1 MIATHVTLHGRK
13 LAVIYAKEQPMAREP
28 MTLQE
33 RAVRTT
39 LKQHFEPHIDLSDVI
54 ERHEEPQLQSFRT
67 SRALAAFSAAANAH
81 ITIDEA
87 CKAVVD
93 ESGDEG
99 IDAFAISYLKREVY
113 LIQAKTGRGAPSPT
127 EVQKFLN
134 GIDFFLTADWEEL
147 GPKMQQWRETFE
159 SLIQDDIRV
168 VAIFTTLSSKDIPQK
183 TLGKINRFLNK
194 TNRNGEILEFRYETL
209 KDNFEHRTTTNP
221 EGEIKT
227 TLPFEQWLSLGDY
240 QSEIVGIVNGEQLA
254 QLAIEYGDRL
264 FDKNIRS
271 VLSNSA
277 TNEVLYDSIKQN
289 PQEFWHYNNGITI
302 VASSITSS
310 KLSPQPG
317 FQKFEITNI
326 SVVNGAQTVGS
337 LARAKHD
344 ELDLD
349 EVFVT
354 VRIISTKQR
363 DSDFENRVTRFTNTQ
378 NQIGGRD
385 FVALD
390 PRHQIW
396 KEALFS
402 EGVEYLYKSG
412 SEGND
417 DSSIVLS
424 FKLDDATRALACLS
438 SIEDAALVKRNIGAF
453 YSDLEKGPYKK
464 VFGDTRTAEEVCNAV
479 RFWFKF
485 GTIYTELSKKRSNK
499 NLTITKNAYFFCCS
513 ILMQVY
519 TTDGNTFNDF
529 NSDPSDWISN
539 HEDLIDKIINYCT
552 QYFEENEIEAQP
564 AAFFKRSDVR
574 QLRDYIFENKGL
586 I

>member
-1 MIATHVTLHGRK
+1 M
-13 LAVIYAKEQPMAREP
+13 AKETMP
-28 MTLQE
+28 LQE

-39 LKQHFEPHIDLSDVI
+39 LEKYFEPHIDLSDVI
-54 ERHEEPQLQSFRT
+54 DRHNEPQLQSFRT

-99 IDAFAISYLKREVY
+99 IDAFAISYLQREVY
-113 LIQAKTGRGAPSPT
+113 LIQAKTGHGAPSPT
-127 EVQKFLN
+127 EMQKFLN
-134 GIDFFLTADWEEL
+134 GVEFFLTADWEEL
-147 GPKMQQWRETFE
+147 GPKMQNWRETFE

-183 TLGKINRFLNK
+183 TKVKIDRFLKK
-194 TNRNGEILEFRYETL
+194 TNQNGEILEFRYENL

-221 EGEIKT
+221 EGEIKA
-227 TLPFEQWLSLGDY
+227 TLPFEQWLSLGDF
-240 QSEIVGIVNGEQLA
+240 QSEIVGIVNGDQLA

-277 TNEVLYDSIKQN
+277 TNEVLYNSIKQN

-302 VASSITSS
+302 VASSITSTI
-310 KLSPQPG
+310 LSPQPG

-344 ELDLD
+344 KLPLD

-390 PRHQIW
+390 SRHQIW
-396 KEALFS
+396 KEALIS
-402 EGVEYLYKSG
+402 EKVEYLYKSG
-412 SEGND
+412 SEGSED
-417 DSSIVLS
+417 TSIVLS

-438 SIEDAALVKRNIGAF
+438 SVEDAALVKRNIGAF

-464 VFGDTRTAEEVCNAV
+464 VFGDGRTAEEVCNAV

-485 GTIYTELSKKRSNK
+485 SAVYSELSKKRSNK
-499 NLTITKNAYFFCCS
+499 NLTITKNANFFCCS

-519 TTDGNTFNDF
+519 RNEGKTFKDF
-529 NSDPSDWISN
+529 ASDPSDWVAA
-539 HEDLIDKIINYCT
+539 HEILIDKMIDYCT
-552 QYFEENEIEAQP
+552 DYFEENEIDAQP
-564 AAFFKRSDVR
+564 SAFFKRNDVR
-574 QLRDYIFENKGL
+574 QLREYIVKEEGL
-586 I
+586 G